1 MSSEGSINIWSSYK
15 YPFLA
20 CQIQAIGL
28 ASSDAIPDNS
38 FSASTHRSGNEAS
51 KGRLNGNGAWSPS
64 GNSDD
69 NDYLQ
74 IDLKDQFFICAVA
87 TQGSSANHW
96 TKKYKLRYSLDNST
110 WFTYQENDTD
120 KVCLDT
126 RKLATQLELPN
137 GPFPSCSKALYQ
149 SAVDMKITISWEYSF
164 SQEILVLKTGNS
176 ENWKPGQQRTCFLSV
191 THQSYSDPLEK
202 NLCKQPSTPLEI
214 VSFSGAPNENIV
226 QNHLNTA
233 FFKVF

>member
-1 MSSEGSINIWSSYK
+1 MF
-15 YPFLA
+15 FLA

-64 GNSDD
+64 GNNDD

-87 TQGSSANHW
+87 TQGSSSANHW
-96 TKKYKLRYSLDNST
+96 TKKYKLLYSLDNST

-149 SAVDMKITISWEYSF
+149 SEAKCKTIDMKITIS
-164 SQEILVLKTGNS
+164 
-176 ENWKPGQQRTCFLSV
+176 
-191 THQSYSDPLEK
+191 
-202 NLCKQPSTPLEI
+202 
-214 VSFSGAPNENIV
+214 
-226 QNHLNTA
+226 
-233 FFKVF
+233 

>member
-1 MSSEGSINIWSSYK
+1 MSSEGSINIWLSYK

-87 TQGSSANHW
+87 TQGSSSAKHW

-110 WFTYQENDTD
+110 WLTYQENDTD

-126 RKLATQLELPN
+126 RKLATQLELLN

-149 SAVDMKITISWEYSF
+149 SKAKCETIDMTIVISWEYSF
-164 SQEILVLKTGNS
+164 SQEILVSNTGNS
-176 ENWKPGQQRTCFLSV
+176 EITESLLNREPVFLSV

-202 NLCKQPSTPLEI
+202 NLCKQHPPPPPSWKKTS
-214 VSFSGAPNENIV
+214 VSNPPPPR
-226 QNHLNTA
+226 
-233 FFKVF
+233 

>member
-1 MSSEGSINIWSSYK
+1 MSSEGSINILSSYK
-15 YPFLA
+15 CPFLA

-110 WFTYQENDTD
+110 WFTYRENDTD

-126 RKLATQLELPN
+126 RKLTTQLELPN
-137 GPFPSCSKALYQ
+137 GLFPSCSKPLYQ
-149 SAVDMKITISWEYSF
+149 SEA
-164 SQEILVLKTGNS
+164 
-176 ENWKPGQQRTCFLSV
+176 
-191 THQSYSDPLEK
+191 
-202 NLCKQPSTPLEI
+202 
-214 VSFSGAPNENIV
+214 
-226 QNHLNTA
+226 
-233 FFKVF
+233 

>member
-1 MSSEGSINIWSSYK
+1 MSSEGSINILSSYK
-15 YPFLA
+15 CPFLA

-110 WFTYQENDTD
+110 WFT
-120 KVCLDT
+120 
-126 RKLATQLELPN
+126 
-137 GPFPSCSKALYQ
+137 
-149 SAVDMKITISWEYSF
+149 
-164 SQEILVLKTGNS
+164 
-176 ENWKPGQQRTCFLSV
+176 
-191 THQSYSDPLEK
+191 
-202 NLCKQPSTPLEI
+202 
-214 VSFSGAPNENIV
+214 
-226 QNHLNTA
+226 
-233 FFKVF
+233 